1 LLSFFLETVTCGKQ
15 TKGWPGKDTL
25 QNLKAWGVCFKIK
38 PKAVNLSI
46 KDLCMPTKNINAGKV
61 LHILEVFHKGWFV
74 IASKEDD
81 DNKILNSYDCDNSQS
96 QDINDKEEEDK
107 DVFDDF
113 GL

>member
-1 LLSFFLETVTCGKQ
+1 MTNQLKECLETVTCGKQ

-25 QNLKAWGVCFKIK
+25 QNLKAWGVCFKIE

-46 KDLCMPTKNINAGKV
+46 KDLCMPTKNINAGK
-61 LHILEVFHKGWFV
+61 
-74 IASKEDD
+74 
-81 DNKILNSYDCDNSQS
+81 S